1 MTLIT
6 VHGHPFNTGT
16 PDENGVLWK
25 ITDLPG
31 WREARRDLAYTPNV
45 GQGVTVGMSVLRER
59 LITLVGSLT
68 AVDNAARANA
78 QDALVDLVSNGLA
91 ERELLVHEPTV
102 KVVHYVA
109 GGTPR
114 VRPRGVMVRFEL
126 PVLCADPRKYGLIDH
141 QVTPVPYD
149 LPVELPNAGTAHA
162 PLRIQVGGD
171 GADGFVHLQ
180 DPDTGVQYS
189 AGPFPAGTV
198 LDGRDLT
205 ATTPAGDL
213 VHTFAPGWTWPTV
226 RPTRDGVQRYRSI
239 GPTPLT
245 LIFRD
250 AWN

>member
-6 VHGHPFNTGT
+6 VHGHPFNTGI

-31 WREARRDLAYTPNV
+31 WREARREVAYTGNI
-45 GQGVTVGMSVLRER
+45 GQGVTVGMSVTRER

-68 AVDNAARANA
+68 ALDNAARANA

-91 ERELLVHEPTV
+91 ERELVVHEATV

-126 PVLCADPRKYGLIDH
+126 PILCEDPRKYGLLTH
-141 QVTPVPYD
+141 QVD
-149 LPVELPNAGTAHA
+149 LPALTGSFEVPNAGNAPA
-162 PLRIQVGGD
+162 PLRITI
-171 GADGFVHLQ
+171 GAGNGLLDLF
-180 DPDTGVQYS
+180 DPDTGRHHRG
-189 AGPFPAGTV
+189 GPFPAGTV
-198 LDGRDLT
+198 LDGRDQT

-213 VHTFAPGWTWPTV
+213 VHTFAPGFVWPTI
-226 RPTRDGVQRYRSI
+226 RPTKDGVQRFTNAA
-239 GPTPLT
+239 GTALT
-245 LIFRD
+245 LTSRD